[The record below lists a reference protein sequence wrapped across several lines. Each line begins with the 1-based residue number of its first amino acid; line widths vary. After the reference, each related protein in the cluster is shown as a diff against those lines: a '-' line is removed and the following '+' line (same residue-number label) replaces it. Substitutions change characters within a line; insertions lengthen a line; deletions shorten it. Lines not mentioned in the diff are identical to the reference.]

1 MKDHLLILAGFSF
14 AVLIMTWLPSVS
26 RKARVSYPIILLL
39 VGFGMFYGGI
49 PIDWPDPLWSD
60 SKIISI
66 SELIVV
72 VSLMTAGLKIP
83 TSKSFTFWKIPIK
96 LLLIAM
102 PITMDCTYFL
112 GVYLIGLSFTSAL
125 LLAAVLAPTDPVLA
139 AAVQLSSPEDQDAEH
154 SKVKFALTAEA
165 GLNDGMAFP
174 FTFLAVLI
182 IQAGSWE
189 AFDLTGWIMNEFL
202 LKIFLGSVFGYLFA
216 KIIIY
221 FNNYMNNLG
230 IKTDDGLLA
239 LSMAIFIY
247 SSTELLHG
255 YGFLAVFIAGITL
268 KKSQLIKDVYKNKLH
283 GFLDEVERF
292 MLVIW
297 ITIFGGSIMNGIM
310 GIASWKGFFFALI
323 LLFLIRPIAGFLSLL
338 GCNNSTKDKMIIGF
352 FGIRGIGSIFYI
364 SWAFKMIGTY
374 QDRELLYSILA
385 IVILCSIFI
394 HGVTAPL
401 VFRKKN
407 NS

>member
-1 MKDHLLILAGFSF
+1 MKNHLLILAGLSF
-14 AVLIMTWLPSVS
+14 AVLIMTWLPSIS
-26 RKARVSYPIILLL
+26 RKVKISYPIILLL
-39 VGFGMFYGGI
+39 MGFGIYFSGI

-60 SKIISI
+60 SQIISI

-72 VSLMTAGLKIP
+72 VSLMSAGLKIP
-83 TSKSFTFWKIPIK
+83 TSKSFSFWKIPLK
-96 LLLIAM
+96 LLLVAM
-102 PITMDCTYFL
+102 PITMICTYLL
-112 GVYLIGLSFTSAL
+112 GVHLTGLSFTSAL

-139 AAVQLSSPEDQDAEH
+139 AEVQLSPPEDQNEEH

-174 FTFLAVLI
+174 FTFLAVLV

-189 AFDLTGWIMNEFL
+189 AFDLTGWIMDEFL
-202 LKIFLGSVFGYLFA
+202 LKIFLGLVFGFIFA
-216 KIIIY
+216 KTVIY
-221 FNNYMNNLG
+221 FNNYMGKLN

-247 SSTELLHG
+247 ATAELLHG

-268 KKSQLIKDVYKNKLH
+268 KKSQLIKNAYKEKLH
-283 GFLDEVERF
+283 SFLDEVERF

-297 ITIFGGSIMNGIM
+297 ITIFGGSIVNGIV
-310 GIASWKGFFFALI
+310 GIVSWKGVVFAFV

-338 GCNNSTKDKMIIGF
+338 GCKNSLKDKMVIGF

-364 SWAFKMIGTY
+364 SWAFIKIGDY
-374 QDRELLYSILA
+374 PDRELLYSILA
-385 IVILCSIFI
+385 VVILCSIII

-401 VFRKKN
+401 VFSKQKQL
-407 NS
+407 